1 MSDLSLED
9 QNFDNRQTELIGQ
22 IDNGND
28 YVGDIILQV
37 RPAMIRDAGN
47 GHFPP
52 FHAMTAIQG
61 TGNAT
66 NGVGV
71 GVEGVGGESGTGGPG
86 IGLRGIGV
94 NGGGGVVGLGSGAGV
109 GVVGTGA
116 SGPGVQGE
124 SQLNDGV
131 FGKSSSDGA
140 GVRGECDTGF
150 GVFGKSAVV
159 GFAGVNGLSENGI
172 GTSGLSTDGP
182 GVYAMTTNNSGVIG
196 ISEGSAGGTF
206 GVLGISAS
214 GVAVFGESLAGAG
227 AGVEGLGK
235 RLGVHGEPGD
245 ADGVG
250 VYGFSQSHL
259 GVSGFTDKGTAVSG
273 VVAKPFP
280 AGSLA
285 GHFVGN
291 VLIEGTLTKTGLIG
305 ALVPHSDGSHRL
317 LCAIESPESWF
328 EDFGKGRLVNGAAHI
343 ALDPDFAAVV
353 DASEYHVFLTPY
365 GDCNGLYVAR
375 LTPTSFAVR
384 ESDGGNSN
392 VEFAYRLVARRKD
405 VSHERL
411 PKMTLPPVPQH
422 PRRLE
427 SPPDP
432 RRFRPRNIGTAPTRP

>member
-52 FHAMTAIQG
+52 LHAMTAIQG

-392 VEFAYRLVARRKD
+392 VEFAYRLVARRKGRFTRAPAQD
-405 VSHERL
+405 NVAPGSSA
-411 PKMTLPPVPQH
+411 P
-422 PRRLE
+422 
-427 SPPDP
+427 SPAGVAP
-432 RRFRPRNIGTAPTRP
+432 GSTAI